1 MLIRIQSSS
10 PAIITS
16 TTFSLRNPKHS
27 WTSELVGRTTDK
39 LDIWPEDWTELNV
52 KIKARDHWQCL
63 ISGSKDSLSA
73 SYIVGKKD
81 ETWLNRNRMRDYL
94 KGSQC
99 LLCHNPRNL
108 FTLRLDLLLGQF
120 DEANFVIVPKLG
132 QLVVHFFQPNQSAK
146 QYHNTPFGH
155 NHALSHELL
164 YARFA
169 WSLMKIVKHSLEG
182 VKTWFKFLGTPE
194 TDGGGD
200 EDDGGGRGGRRRSGG
215 QGRGRGRY
223 SRGINK
229 GTRSGLRKRKGE
241 GSLLDSEA

>member
-1 MLIRIQSSS
+1 
-10 PAIITS
+10 
-16 TTFSLRNPKHS
+16 
-27 WTSELVGRTTDK
+27 
-39 LDIWPEDWTELNV
+39 
-52 KIKARDHWQCL
+52 
-63 ISGSKDSLSA
+63 
-73 SYIVGKKD
+73 
-81 ETWLNRNRMRDYL
+81 MRDYL

-146 QYHNTPFGH
+146 HYHNTPFGH

-169 WSLMKIVKHSLEG
+169 WSLMKIVKHSLESI
-182 VKTWFKFLGTPE
+182 KRFKFLGTPE

-200 EDDGGGRGGRRRSGG
+200 EDGGGGRGGRRRSGG

-241 GSLLDSEA
+241 AQILDTDMKKAACTLPFFCKYLHMSNACKTALTESRDFHHSGSEWTGGPLAL